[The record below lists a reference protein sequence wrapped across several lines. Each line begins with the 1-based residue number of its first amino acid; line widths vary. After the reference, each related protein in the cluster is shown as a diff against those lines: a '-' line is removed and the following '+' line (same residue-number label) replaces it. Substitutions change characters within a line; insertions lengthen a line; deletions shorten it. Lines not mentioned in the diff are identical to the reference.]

1 MLSVVLKWGGGATPM
16 DPDSDQDDHG
26 SRENR
31 RHQVIGHMTPLRS
44 EASRSSHLATLSG
57 GGGALMKGGPRWPE
71 GARRR
76 PPTSDGIP
84 VMSQERSGVG
94 GGKGTLKSGILP
106 KGRGGSFRT
115 TTAAQLGPEPEMFD
129 QRRQPGGETNIME
142 ILRVHESGGTPVP
155 LQRNAAEVF
164 RKIFYDFSR

>member
-1 MLSVVLKWGGGATPM
+1 M

-94 GGKGTLKSGILP
+94 GGRRLTTWKRDIKERDSSEGEGWFLQDHNGCTAGTRTGNVRPETATGRRDKHYGNSEGSRVGRNNGSTPEKRCRSVSKDIL
-106 KGRGGSFRT
+106 
-115 TTAAQLGPEPEMFD
+115 
-129 QRRQPGGETNIME
+129 
-142 ILRVHESGGTPVP
+142 
-155 LQRNAAEVF
+155 
-164 RKIFYDFSR
+164 